1 MLPADWSMCLG
12 KKQEQECNSNVN
24 VCIWNNGADLI
35 PDHDYCAPRFMTEDV
50 GLIDKC
56 VENKDSATCK
66 DQCQWRRGK
75 IVVENMD
82 NVSYDKPLFTQNFCH
97 PTSTDN
103 WDQ

>member
-24 VCIWNNGADLI
+24 VCVWNNGADLI

-56 VENKDSATCK
+56 VETKDPATCK
-66 DQCQWRRGK
+66 DKCQWRRGK
-75 IVVENMD
+75 RVA
-82 NVSYDKPLFTQNFCH
+82 QNL
-97 PTSTDN
+97 
-103 WDQ
+103 